1 MQNKP
6 NYDGV
11 ARFVPLADLVSSQN
25 DVMSA
30 EVI

>member
-6 NYDGV
+6 NYDGF
-11 ARFVPLADLVSSQN
+11 ARSVPLADLVLSQN